1 MVSRRLLN
9 IINNSTR
16 NLPDNRKFA
25 SDIMSAIE
33 RNSII
38 TKRKGS
44 KYYKPSGL
52 HCMRQMYFVRMG
64 AEQDSTPTE
73 YNSIGMADTGTRRH
87 EAIQEILLKMKDMGY
102 DWEYVDVATYVKSKQ
117 KMGRCK
123 SLKILETV
131 GAETHLIDTT
141 LNISF
146 RCDGI
151 IRKIST
157 NEYFLF
163 EFKNQTSFKFN
174 GKETVDDAH
183 VLQVTCYCTALDL
196 EKAFVLYENR
206 DVCELCCPE
215 VFIVTPIMKQ
225 QLCVDRIMEC
235 EGYVE
240 RMIAPPKTE
249 DKKICRWCAY
259 KTICKKVGD

>member
-1 MVSRRLLN
+1 MATRRLLN
-9 IINNSTR
+9 LINNTTS
-16 NLPDNRKFA
+16 NLPDNKKFA
-25 SDIMSAIE
+25 VDVMSAIE
-33 RNSII
+33 RKSMMER
-38 TKRKGS
+38 RKGS
-44 KYYKPSGL
+44 RYYKPSGL
-52 HCMRQMYFVRMG
+52 HCMRGMYFVRMG
-64 AEQDSTPTE
+64 AEQDTIPSE

-87 EAIQEILLKMKDMGY
+87 EAIQEVLLSMKDMGY
-102 DWEYVDVATYVKSKQ
+102 DWEYVDVAEYVKKKQ
-117 KMGRCK
+117 SFGKCM
-123 SLKILETV
+123 SVKIKGQV

-163 EFKNQTSFKFN
+163 EFKNQTSFKYRD
-174 GKETVDDAH
+174 KETVDEAH
-183 VLQVTCYCTALDL
+183 ILQVTCYCTALDL

-215 VFIVTPIMKQ
+215 VFVVTDKMKQ
-225 QLCVDRIMEC
+225 ELCIDRIMEC

-240 RMIAPPKTE
+240 RMIPPPKTNNSK
-249 DKKICRWCAY
+249 DCRWCNY
-259 KTICKKVGD
+259 KSICRKVGD